1 MDETE
6 FVNVAIRIRP
16 GDEQNEVQPCLQI
29 ISKNPPVRSF
39 NFSKTLF

>member
-16 GDEQNEVQPCLQI
+16 GDEHNGQPCLQI
-29 ISKNPPVRSF
+29 ISKNPPVRTF
-39 NFSKTLF
+39 